1 MTNLTD
7 FIQTELVPRMFAQAD
22 SLFPELGLQQWHG
35 GWRCARKLDGS
46 PSRRPDK
53 CVITRKMPGRILEQ
67 GGGSVSLLDLWLTQ
81 AVGTTDL
88 RSDRGREAFRDLC
101 RRLGLEAPSSA
112 DDSKWQAWR
121 QAQEALEQAATR
133 ITEALYLPGGE
144 AVLGALRG
152 RNFEAGQR
160 GFPDDFIRWAGIG
173 WMSPSI
179 TDGLKDVLGS
189 DRGFQA
195 YRHARQP
202 YFAIPYRSGGRVLG
216 FTFRCILSHEACR
229 EQSVPKVINS
239 FLSQS
244 ANKRANLF
252 GLRGLSLTGDREE
265 DYKALVVEG
274 EIDALRAEWA
284 GCGNVMAMT
293 GGTLS
298 QEAVNG
304 AKSKGIKALV
314 MLFDTEADE
323 ASQAVTDKKL
333 SEALCAAIA
342 GGMDVYVS
350 WLPKVAGNG
359 LKIDVDAFL
368 RTASPEQLR
377 KTIADNTI
385 RASRWLLERAM
396 RPYDGVA
403 IDDPRFG
410 ECRRK
415 ALEVCRLFASS
426 AVDRESLYRIF
437 SECTGGYLSD
447 RALAEDTEALLA
459 ERRKA
464 QTAAKI
470 KALGS
475 EIERLGEAADIAA
488 ALDKAKDLG
497 ELADES
503 REEYYRPTLAPLTME
518 QVRDALR
525 DKPQGIRA
533 GYYLDRPVHEAGG
546 TRYVRD
552 NDTEI
557 VLPSS
562 ALTIVAAPTSHGK
575 TTFLQ
580 NLALRT
586 VQGSDKGSAV
596 FITYEEPPEDVATE
610 FLCLYAG
617 EEYSANPVRTIRSH
631 LADGASEMFRGDS
644 HAKEEAAARL
654 TAKAA
659 EFDSL
664 LSSGRLRILQRTPEV
679 GDLVGLIRFLERN
692 LDVRGVF
699 VDYVQRLRK
708 QGHRGS
714 RKEELQIICDELMKV
729 SVETGLP
736 IVLGAQVNR
745 ECPSPVEMSNQD
757 LADASDIEHAANTVL
772 LLWNSSHLPHHRRS
786 QAYTVD
792 GSPSSPK
799 ARELAERGLELGKE
813 GQVYVLMSKN
823 RGGARGMDGVFS
835 FNGRTRRITSRLPAN
850 SKQNSPN
857 HIF

>member
-7 FIQTELVPRMFAQAD
+7 FIQTELVPRLFAQAD
-22 SLFPELGLQQWHG
+22 ALFPEFGLQQWRG

-53 CVITRKMPGRILEQ
+53 CVITHKVPGRILEQ
-67 GGGSVSLLDLWLTQ
+67 GGGTASLLDLWLTG
-81 AVGTTDL
+81 AAGTTDL
-88 RSDRGREAFRDLC
+88 RSERGREAFRDLC
-101 RRLGLEAPSSA
+101 RRLGLEAPSST
-112 DDSKWQAWR
+112 DDSKWQTWR
-121 QAQEALEQAATR
+121 RAQEALEEAATK
-133 ITEALYLPGGE
+133 ITEALYLPDGE
-144 AVLGALRG
+144 PVLEALRG
-152 RNFEAGQR
+152 RDFETGQR
-160 GFPDDFIRWAGIG
+160 GFPDEFIRWAGIG
-173 WMSPSI
+173 WMSPDI
-179 TDGLKDVLGS
+179 ADGLQSVLGA

-216 FTFRCILSHEACR
+216 FTFRCILSHKGCQEL
-229 EQSVPKVINS
+229 SVPKVINS
-239 FLSQS
+239 FLSQN

-252 GLRGLSLTGDREE
+252 GLRGLKLTGNRKE

-284 GCGNVMAMT
+284 GCGNVVAMT

-298 QEAVNG
+298 REAVQG
-304 AKSKGIKALV
+304 AKAKGIKALV

-323 ASQAVTDKKL
+323 AAQADTDKKL
-333 SEALCAAIA
+333 SEALCAAIE

-350 WLPKVAGNG
+350 KLPKVAGNG

-426 AVDRESLYRIF
+426 VVDRESLYRIF

-503 REEYYRPTLAPLTME
+503 REEYYRPALAPLTMS

-525 DKPQGIRA
+525 DKPQGIRT
-533 GYYLDRPVHEAGG
+533 GYYLDKPVHEPSG

-552 NDTEI
+552 CDTEI

-586 VQGSDKGSAV
+586 VQNHEDGSAV
-596 FITYEEPPEDVATE
+596 FVTYEEPPEDVAVE

-631 LADGASEMFRGDS
+631 LANCSKDMFRGDS
-644 HAKEEAAARL
+644 HAKEEAAASL
-654 TAKAA
+654 TAKAT

-664 LSSGRLRILQRTPEV
+664 LSSGRLRIFQRTPEV
-679 GDLVGLIRFLERN
+679 GDLVDLIRFLGRN
-692 LDVRGVF
+692 LNVRAVF

-708 QGHRGS
+708 EGHRGS
-714 RKEELQIICDELMKV
+714 RKEELQIICDKLMKV

-736 IVLGAQVNR
+736 VILGAQVNR

-792 GSPSSPK
+792 GSPSAPK
-799 ARELAERGLELGKE
+799 ARQLAERGLELGKE
-813 GQVYVLMSKN
+813 GRLYVLMSKN

-835 FNGRTRRITSRLPAN
+835 FNGRTRRIASPIPDD
-850 SKQNSPN
+850 SKQAASNQ
-857 HIF
+857 IF